1 MRGRWIL
8 AAAALAAA
16 VPAAPAAAQV
26 FVDFTP
32 GEDNTLY
39 DDDDFNGA
47 CGAGGGQL
55 SNGAGKDLFAGFLP
69 PFNEA
74 KRAVVR
80 FDLGAIPPGTA
91 VTSATLT
98 LNVNRSV
105 NAGLHPFALHRLTA
119 SWGEGAS
126 NANGSGGPGNNGG
139 GGAPAVAPDATWCER
154 FFGGADW
161 TAPGGDFVAAPSATI
176 TIDGPEPL
184 GLGPA
189 TWGSTAQMVA
199 DVQAWVDDPASNFG
213 WIVIGNETTVPQGE
227 ASTKRFDSREAA
239 DPALWPRL
247 TVGIEPQNVLEIP
260 ALSRSGLVLLVSL
273 LLAAGIRSIAR
284 SP

>member
-16 VPAAPAAAQV
+16 VLAAPAGAQV
-26 FVDFTP
+26 FVDLTP
-32 GEDNTLY
+32 GQDNTLY
-39 DDDDFNGA
+39 DDDGFNGA

-55 SNGAGKDLFAGFLP
+55 SNGAGKDLFAGFLQ
-69 PFNEA
+69 PFDEA

-80 FDLGAIPPGTA
+80 FDLGSIPPGTV

-105 NAGLHPFALHRLTA
+105 NSGNEPFALHRVTA

-126 NANGSGGPGNNGG
+126 NADGSGGPGNNGG
-139 GGAPAVAPDATWCER
+139 GGAPAIAPDATWCER

-161 TAPGGDFVAAPSATI
+161 TTPGGDFVAGASATI
-176 TIDGPEPL
+176 SIDGPEPL

-199 DVQAWVDDPASNFG
+199 DVQGWVDDPASNFG
-213 WIVIGNETTVPQGE
+213 WIVIGNETTVPQGQ
-227 ASTKRFDSREAA
+227 ASTKRFDSREGA

-247 TVGIEPQNVLEIP
+247 TVGIEQQNVLEIP
-260 ALSRSGLVLLVSL
+260 TLSGWGAVTLVLLL
-273 LLAAGIRSIAR
+273 LVAGAWSVAR
-284 SP
+284 R